1 MGNVYVSRGHKR
13 ITIVLFSS
21 VSSPL
26 VLLPICHRWI
36 FSSCQNT
43 VLVRTERPKDDRFCH
58 LSYDS
63 WIAKYVT
70 SSKVLL
76 DLVVICGELTDYL

>member
-1 MGNVYVSRGHKR
+1 MGNVYVSGGHKR

-26 VLLPICHRWI
+26 VLLPPCHRWI

-43 VLVRTERPKDDRFCH
+43 VVVRTERPKDDQFCH
-58 LSYDS
+58 LYYDS
-63 WIAKYVT
+63 WVAKYVM

-76 DLVVICGELTDYL
+76 DLLVICGEPTDYL